1 MYIEQ
6 TGNLFADFRV
16 ISKKSDL
23 QMILKRYSLFGSMK
37 KILTLVLGCL
47 LFTADFATAQN
58 TVAHSAITFKIKNL
72 GITVDGSVTGLQ
84 ATIHFNPGDMVS
96 ASIEA
101 TVDTKTISTDN
112 SMRDGHIRSDE
123 FFDAAKYP
131 KILLKSISIKH
142 KSGNKYVGQFNLTIK
157 NKTKTV
163 EIPFTYTAKGT
174 LSDFN
179 GSFRINR
186 LDYGVG
192 DSSLTLSNEV
202 AISIDAE
209 FRD

>member
-1 MYIEQ
+1 
-6 TGNLFADFRV
+6 
-16 ISKKSDL
+16 
-23 QMILKRYSLFGSMK
+23 MILKRYSLFDSMK
-37 KILTLVLGCL
+37 RILTVLLGCI
-47 LFTADFATAQN
+47 LFGVYLASAQN

-72 GITVDGSVTGLQ
+72 GIGVDGTVGGLQ
-84 ATIHFNPGDMVS
+84 ATIHFNPADMVS

-101 TVDTKTISTDN
+101 SVDTKTISTDN
-112 SMRDGHIRSDE
+112 SMRDDHVRSDE

-142 KSGNKYVGQFNLTIK
+142 KSGNKYTGQFNLTIK

-174 LSDFN
+174 LSDFT

-186 LDYGVG
+186 LDYGIG
-192 DSSLTLSNEV
+192 DSSLTLSDEV
-202 AISIDAE
+202 IISIDTE